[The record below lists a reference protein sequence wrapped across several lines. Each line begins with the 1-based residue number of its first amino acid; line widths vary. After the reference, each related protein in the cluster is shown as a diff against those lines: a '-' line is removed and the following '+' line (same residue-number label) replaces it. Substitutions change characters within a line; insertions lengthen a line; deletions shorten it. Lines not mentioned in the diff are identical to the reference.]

1 MTMKYVSLFLALLA
15 VNTFLPGC
23 NDQAADTKGAGPKAD
38 SVIIKEESVN
48 YTADTAKLIGF
59 VAYNEADSAKRP
71 AVLVIP
77 EWWGLNDYPKM
88 RARELAKLGYIAFVA
103 DMYGNGA
110 IADSPSLA
118 QKYAMPFY
126 TNTALAGTRFM
137 AALNKLKT
145 FPQADT
151 TKVAAIGYCFGGSM
165 VLNAAKLGAPL
176 NGAVSFHGDLRGAP
190 ADKNLLKAKIL
201 VCHGAADSFVPQE
214 QVDAFKK
221 QMDSIGADYTFKA
234 YPDATHAFTNP
245 AATATG
251 QRFNMPIKYNPAADT
266 ASWKDMQDFFGRI
279 FK

>member
-1 MTMKYVSLFLALLA
+1 MKHTFLFLALLT
-15 VNTFLPGC
+15 VNILVITSC
-23 NDQAADTKGAGPKAD
+23 NNQPASTAGTPQGDT
-38 SVIIKEESVN
+38 VIIKEETVN
-48 YTADTAKLIGF
+48 YTADTVKCIGF

-77 EWWGLNDYPKM
+77 EWWGLTDYPKM
-88 RARELAKLGYIAFVA
+88 RARELAKLGYIALAA
-103 DMYGNGA
+103 DMYGNGT

-118 QKYAMPFY
+118 QKYATPFY
-126 TNTALAGTRFM
+126 SNPTLAATRFM

-145 FPQADT
+145 FPQVDT
-151 TKVAAIGYCFGGSM
+151 TRIAAIGYCFGGSM
-165 VLNAAKLGAPL
+165 VLNAAKMGAPL
-176 NGAVSFHGDLRGAP
+176 NGVVSFHGDLRGVP

-234 YPDATHAFTNP
+234 YADATHAFTNP
-245 AATATG
+245 KATETG
-251 QRFNMPIKYNPAADT
+251 QRFNMPIRYNAAADT
-266 ASWKDMQDFFGRI
+266 ASWKDMQEFFGRI

>member
-1 MTMKYVSLFLALLA
+1 M
-15 VNTFLPGC
+15 
-23 NDQAADTKGAGPKAD
+23 
-38 SVIIKEESVN
+38 
-48 YTADTAKLIGF
+48 
-59 VAYNEADSAKRP
+59 
-71 AVLVIP
+71 VIP
-77 EWWGLNDYPKM
+77 EWWGLTDYPKM
-88 RARELAKLGYIAFVA
+88 RARKLAQLGYIALVA
-103 DMYGNGA
+103 DMYGNGT

-126 TNTALAGTRFM
+126 SNPTLAGTRFM

-151 TKVAAIGYCFGGSM
+151 ARIAAIGYCFGGSM
-165 VLNAAKLGAPL
+165 VLNAAKMGAPL
-176 NGAVSFHGDLRGAP
+176 NGVVSFHGDLRGVP

-214 QVDAFKK
+214 QVNAFKK
-221 QMDSIGADYTFKA
+221 QMDSIGADYTFKV

-245 AATATG
+245 RATERG
-251 QRFNMPIKYNPAADT
+251 QRFNMPIQYNAAADT

>member
-1 MTMKYVSLFLALLA
+1 MKYIPLCLAILA
-15 VNTFLPGC
+15 VSATITSC
-23 NDQAADTKGAGPKAD
+23 SDQPAATETAKEAVV
-38 SVIIKEESVN
+38 SIKEETVN
-48 YTADTAKLIGF
+48 YTSDTTQMVGF

-118 QKYAMPFY
+118 QKYATPFY
-126 TNTALAGTRFM
+126 TNPALGNTRFL
-137 AALNKLKT
+137 AALNKLKSY
-145 FPQADT
+145 PQTDSS
-151 TKVAAIGYCFGGSM
+151 KIAAIGYCFGGSM
-165 VLNAAKLGAPL
+165 VLNAAKLGAPVK
-176 NGAVSFHGDLRGAP
+176 GVVSFHGDLRGVP
-190 ADKNLLKAKIL
+190 ADKNLLKAKVL
-201 VCHGAADSFVPQE
+201 VCHGLADSFVPQE

-234 YPDATHAFTNP
+234 YADATHAFTNP
-245 AATATG
+245 NATATG
-251 QRFNMPIKYNPAADT
+251 ERFKMPIKYNAAADT